1 MLEVFVYNAGK
12 GDCIRIHYAETH
24 NIVIDSGV
32 MRFSPNFKRICDG
45 VIQNRETLDALI
57 LTHVD
62 TDHIGG
68 ILTNLRSANYTCPF
82 NEVWMN
88 HSAAAVANATN
99 LEDVVNQFN
108 LLLANMRAVGLLA

>member
-24 NIVIDSGV
+24 NIIIDSGV
-32 MRFSPNFKRICDG
+32 MRFSPNFKRICDS
-45 VIQNRETLDALI
+45 VIQDRETLDALI

-82 NEVWMN
+82 NMIYNKNSPTSSGSEMN
-88 HSAAAVANATN
+88 CRFEHKCS
-99 LEDVVNQFN
+99 
-108 LLLANMRAVGLLA
+108 